1 MIARVPDDVRVL
13 VVDDNAQF
21 REVLRDVVVATGGMT
36 CVGEAASGEAAL
48 DAVPELAPQLVIMD
62 KRMPGIGG
70 IAAARRMADRHP
82 DVVVVLVSVEN
93 PRAEQLEQ
101 SGAAAFLDK
110 RRLSP
115 RALAEL
121 WRSHG
126 R

>member
-1 MIARVPDDVRVL
+1 MIGPVPDDVGVL

-21 REVLRDVVVATGGMT
+21 REVLRDVVAAVGGMT
-36 CVGEAASGEAAL
+36 CVGEASSGEEAL
-48 DAVPELAPQLVIMD
+48 DAVARLAPRLVVMD

-70 IAAARRMADRHP
+70 IAAARHMAERHP
-82 DVVVVLVSVEN
+82 DVVVVLVSVEA

-101 SGAAAFLDK
+101 SAAAAFLDK

>member
-1 MIARVPDDVRVL
+1 MIGGVPHDVRVL

-21 REVLRDVVVATGGMT
+21 REVLRDVVAATEGLT

-48 DAVPELAPQLVIMD
+48 DAVQELRPRLVVMD
-62 KRMPGIGG
+62 KRMPGLGG
-70 IAAARRMADRHP
+70 LAAARRMAERHP
-82 DVVVVLVSVEN
+82 DVVVVLVSVES
-93 PRAEQLEQ
+93 PRAEQLEA